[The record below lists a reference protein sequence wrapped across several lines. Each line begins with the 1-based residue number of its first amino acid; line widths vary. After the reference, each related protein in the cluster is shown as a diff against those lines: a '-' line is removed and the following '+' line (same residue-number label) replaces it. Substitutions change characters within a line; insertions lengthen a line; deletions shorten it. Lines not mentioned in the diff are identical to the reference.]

1 MQWNYST
8 IIYSLCNM
16 AATMF
21 GINLLFISVYLMRF
35 IRYNFL
41 PAFWSTYIVSSAFFS
56 CNLTVFQFLESFVRK
71 SNIKEICNFSNRWK
85 CNYPPKHPPPVQLGP
100 DEEEGVHPDV
110 QPPVRVGGV
119 QKPEALRQADSSL
132 LKLFCALGHILPM
145 ENTYIIL

>member
-1 MQWNYST
+1 MKLLHHNIFPLQHGSNNLWNKFT
-8 IIYSLCNM
+8 FHFC
-16 AATMF
+16 
-21 GINLLFISVYLMRF
+21 LFNEVYQVQFSSCIL
-35 IRYNFL
+35 IH
-41 PAFWSTYIVSSAFFS
+41 IHISSAFFG
-56 CNLTVFQFLESFVRK
+56 CNLTVFQLLESFVRK

-132 LKLFCALGHILPM
+132 LELFCALGHILPM